1 MLPGLTKIHWPE
13 YQLGGILAIFVDD
26 RSGRQ
31 VLDCASPL
39 ALLIGWREEVLLSAR
54 ENGSAGRAD
63 EKRQR
68 AAALKNGAAPAHWF
82 LNSNARQASRL
93 HAPAGRLLYL
103 TGGTPVLPCAPRRT
117 SFRLCACIRTMNPPL
132 TPTRRGTDSTPP
144 TCLLSS
150 WERSGVGRVMD
161 RAHQC
166 LDRIIRNVAEP
177 ENHALTHPL

>member
-13 YQLGGILAIFVDD
+13 YQLGGILAIVVDD

-103 TGGTPVLPCAPRRT
+103 TGGTPVLPCGLVEFAASDLVAERRNAGKPWVSTTVAAPIRAWRRVAT
-117 SFRLCACIRTMNPPL
+117 VE
-132 TPTRRGTDSTPP
+132 RRGLPEP
-144 TCLLSS
+144 L
-150 WERSGVGRVMD
+150 ERRSATVSV
-161 RAHQC
+161 
-166 LDRIIRNVAEP
+166 
-177 ENHALTHPL
+177 